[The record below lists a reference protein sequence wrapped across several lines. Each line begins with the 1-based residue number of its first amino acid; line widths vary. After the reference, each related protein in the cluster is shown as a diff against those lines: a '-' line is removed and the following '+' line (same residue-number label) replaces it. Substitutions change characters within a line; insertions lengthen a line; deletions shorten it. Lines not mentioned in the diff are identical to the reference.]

1 MRGMASDK
9 GTTLAGMR
17 LRLFGVGEG
26 KSRGN
31 YKLSPFVLLC
41 SSASVILNLRVDG
54 RGKREKKKKLHINM
68 SGGIIDDVRF

>member
-1 MRGMASDK
+1 MASDK
-9 GTTLAGMR
+9 GTTLAEIR
-17 LRLFGVGEG
+17 LRPFAVWEG

-54 RGKREKKKKLHINM
+54 IKKKLHINM
-68 SGGIIDDVRF
+68 SRGIIDDVRF